1 MSAVYLIRHGQASF
15 GQEDYDR
22 LSERGHLQAQVLG
35 AALRGRLAR
44 VDLVA
49 TGTQRRHQET
59 AAACLAELQP
69 PGSPAPRVMAGLD
82 EMDHTELLSR
92 LDPRDTGGVPA
103 DPARAFQ
110 ALFARAVARWTDGA
124 HDAEYTESWPAFR
137 RRSVAA
143 LDDIARVL
151 ARGATALV
159 FTSGGPITAICQHL
173 LGTPD
178 RETFRLTWAL
188 VNAGVTKVLLTSSG
202 PVLSTVNDHAHFEGE
217 RRELITYR

>member
-1 MSAVYLIRHGQASF
+1 VM
-15 GQEDYDR
+15 
-22 LSERGHLQAQVLG
+22 
-35 AALRGRLAR
+35 AAL
-44 VDLVA
+44 
-49 TGTQRRHQET
+49 
-59 AAACLAELQP
+59 
-69 PGSPAPRVMAGLD
+69 D
-82 EMDHTELLSR
+82 EIDHTELVTR
-92 LDPRDTGGVPA
+92 LGPGDTGGA
-103 DPARAFQ
+103 ATDLGRAFQ

-124 HDAEYTESWPAFR
+124 HDAEYSESWPAFR

-143 LDDIARVL
+143 LDEIARVL

-178 RETFRLTWAL
+178 REAFRLTWAL
-188 VNAGVTKVLLTSSG
+188 VNAGVTKVLLTSRG